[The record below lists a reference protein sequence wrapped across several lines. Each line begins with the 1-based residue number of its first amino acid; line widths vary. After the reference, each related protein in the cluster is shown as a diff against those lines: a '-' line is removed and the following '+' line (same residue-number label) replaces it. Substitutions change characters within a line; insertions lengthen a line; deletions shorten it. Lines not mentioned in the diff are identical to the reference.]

1 MSSPTRED
9 FEKALADKNIPIL
22 TLDNKWHQV
31 FDSYKQNKRIKKLEN
46 QLNELVKKQG
56 KYTTES
62 KDIKKLKAKL
72 MKEIVS
78 LMDEIGEEKR
88 NKKLEKKLDEN
99 TRLINECNEKLQNY
113 NDELLELPAQIKKVN
128 YELML
133 ETMELCYGALQEN
146 GKEIKEIGAW
156 IKNIRMELKKKVI
169 RKQEK
174 ERESQRLYSYMH
186 DIFGAE
192 VIEIF
197 DMEYLKK
204 DDENKS

>member
-1 MSSPTRED
+1 MNPTRED
-9 FEKALADKNIPIL
+9 FEKALADKNIPVL

-31 FDSYKQNKRIKKLEN
+31 FDGYKQNKRIKKLET
-46 QLNELVKKQG
+46 QLNDLIKKQG

-72 MKEIVS
+72 MKEIVAA
-78 LMDEIGEEKR
+78 MDEIGEEKK
-88 NKKLEKKLDEN
+88 NPKLEKKLDEK
-99 TRLINECNEKLQNY
+99 TRLINECNEKIKEY
-113 NDELLELPAQIKKVN
+113 NEELLELPAQIKKIN

-133 ETMELCYGALQEN
+133 ETMELCYGALKQN
-146 GKEIKEIGAW
+146 GQEIKEIGAW
-156 IKNIRMELKKKVI
+156 ITNIRGELKKKVI

-174 ERESQRLYSYMH
+174 ERESQRLYSFMH

-204 DDENKS
+204 DDEN